1 MLKNFASFLNIL
13 FENIY
18 LKNLLFLLSG
28 ILMGYTLQPV
38 PEWLNHLFNTS
49 IILKFIILFISCI
62 SILHPMDSEKIIISF
77 VCCTLTLI
85 LFEISRRK
93 DVEKK
98 MKKILNY

>member
-1 MLKNFASFLNIL
+1 MLNSFASFLNIL

-18 LKNLLFLLSG
+18 LKSLLFLLSSVFV
-28 ILMGYTLQPV
+28 GYTLQPV

-49 IILKFIILFISCI
+49 IILKFFILFISYVSIFNPMDSKKILISFACCI
-62 SILHPMDSEKIIISF
+62 SI
-77 VCCTLTLI
+77 LI

>member
-1 MLKNFASFLNIL
+1 MLNSFASFLNIL

-18 LKNLLFLLSG
+18 LKSLLFLLSSVFV
-28 ILMGYTLQPV
+28 GYTLQPV

-49 IILKFIILFISCI
+49 IILKFFILFISYVSIFNPMDSKKILISFDCCI
-62 SILHPMDSEKIIISF
+62 SI
-77 VCCTLTLI
+77 LI